1 MQEHGSSPGGIDSA
15 FDTAALIIGLSPRY
29 AAFFGVFSACPFRRL
44 SMRAKSLLRARSLA
58 SAYFVFFGMDNS
70 FRQALLRQ
78 RPRHVVLDQELCAA
92 VIADRAAYQ
101 DRVHWRLHYSLLPA
115 VRTSEKAGLGS
126 RWSLRR
132 P

>member
-29 AAFFGVFSACPFRRL
+29 AAFFGVFSACPFPRL

-78 RPRHVVLDQELCAA
+78 RPRHVVLDQELSTTLVARS
-92 VIADRAAYQ
+92 VFFWNRAH
-101 DRVHWRLHYSLLPA
+101 R
-115 VRTSEKAGLGS
+115 
-126 RWSLRR
+126 
-132 P
+132 